1 MKNGHHHNDIIAHGH
16 IKSDTGIKIC
26 TNGGPFKFFLK
37 VGVAESIVN
46 APRITD
52 HGSVV

>member
-1 MKNGHHHNDIIAHGH
+1 MKNGHHHNDIIAHAH

-26 TNGGPFKFFLK
+26 TIGCPFKFLLK
-37 VGVAESIVN
+37 VAESIVN

-52 HGSVV
+52 YGSAV